1 MRLISTL
8 KTTAAILAVATSLTA
23 TAPAAVAQDMPP
35 RVVGAVMVDE
45 LTMAPMQFT
54 IEVELAASP
63 AEAFAFVT
71 NADNIAKVV
80 DGVDGAMKAADGKSR
95 DLIMSDGSKLTE
107 SILVNDADK
116 MSFAY
121 SLAKGNPMGL
131 SNHLGVIQVRPAEER
146 EGSVVSWQQYY
157 DGQASDQDLALYTNA
172 AASLASEMGGYISG
186 THTGFADVILT
197 HTRVINVPA
206 QEVWAEV
213 AENYANAH
221 EWSSVIESIEF
232 EDTEGKIG
240 DVRACFIPGLG
251 GATREIITRYDEDNF
266 TYAYTIEAGMPPFV
280 TSNEAVWSV
289 APIDENSSEVTVSI
303 AFTTAPNVPPQ
314 AVAFARTS
322 FYTFAGFGIEDLK
335 YFLENGEPYA
345 RQFPSPT

>member
-8 KTTAAILAVATSLTA
+8 KTSAANLAVAISLTA
-23 TAPAAVAQDMPP
+23 TAPAAVAQDTPP

-45 LTMAPMQFT
+45 LTMAPMQFA
-54 IEVELAASP
+54 IEVELAASQ
-63 AEAFAFVT
+63 ADVFEFVT
-71 NADNIAKVV
+71 NADNVAKVV
-80 DGVDGAMKAADGKSR
+80 EGVDAATMTADGKSR
-95 DLIMSDGSKLTE
+95 DLILSDGSKITE
-107 SILVNDADK
+107 TILVNDADK

-121 SLAKGNPMGL
+121 SLAEDNPMGF
-131 SNHLGVIQVRPAEER
+131 SNHLGLLQVRPAEER

-157 DGQASDQDLALYTNA
+157 DGQASNEDLALYRKA
-172 AASLASEMGGYISG
+172 AASLASEMGGYITG
-186 THTGFADVILT
+186 THSGIADVTLT
-197 HTRVINVPA
+197 HTRVFNVSA

-232 EDTEGKIG
+232 EDTDGKVG

-251 GATREIITRYDEDNF
+251 GATREIITRYNEDNL

-280 TSNEAVWSV
+280 TTNEAVWSV
-289 APIDENSSEVTVSI
+289 APIDENTSEVTVSI
-303 AFTTAPNVPPQ
+303 VFETASGVPPQ

-322 FYTFAGFGIEDLK
+322 FYTFAGFGIDDLK

-345 RQFPSPT
+345 RQFPS